1 MKETARR
8 QQAFIQKSSYFPE
21 ICMMEGT
28 TQVIARNCT
37 KCYGRRHTRDRCLT
51 QLDSFVDINSSELS
65 KQKNIIRNS
74 QAGIRSLMKSILE
87 QGRDVD
93 STRSESRTLASQ
105 LRHLISETG
114 ALKIKKVLK
123 VVSVFG

>member
-1 MKETARR
+1 M
-8 QQAFIQKSSYFPE
+8 
-21 ICMMEGT
+21 
-28 TQVIARNCT
+28 
-37 KCYGRRHTRDRCLT
+37 
-51 QLDSFVDINSSELS
+51 DSFVDIKSSELS

-114 ALKIKKVLK
+114 CVLNQKINLINL
-123 VVSVFG
+123 SL

>member
-37 KCYGRRHTRDRCLT
+37 KCYGRGHTRDRCLT
-51 QLDSFVDINSSELS
+51 VSICSEGERC
-65 KQKNIIRNS
+65 I
-74 QAGIRSLMKSILE
+74 AYME
-87 QGRDVD
+87 
-93 STRSESRTLASQ
+93 
-105 LRHLISETG
+105 
-114 ALKIKKVLK
+114 AL
-123 VVSVFG
+123 